1 MKPTLLSREIPK
13 GVFGRRNLNASLR
26 RFTVVA
32 GLSVALVS
40 AAEPQPVAKG
50 VQDLEAIAISSRAS
64 ADYVRARHPDGT
76 FAPETFAFAKGGL
89 WKTVE
94 AGTRDDLDFMQ
105 VARTIAVPLA
115 SQHYV
120 ASTDPKN
127 TRLLIMVYWGTT
139 RVPDHSANSAAMQNL
154 QATTQAVMA
163 ANLGEHFV
171 HFNPNDSCAPTEQI
185 QGSQINSTVRTP
197 EQISM
202 ENSMSGAM
210 AMASAEND
218 QRLQLDKENA
228 MMLGYD
234 SWWAETARYKNTPQ
248 QYRQEDMLGELEG
261 RRYFVVLMA
270 YDFQKIWKE
279 KTPKLLWETRF
290 SVREHGDDFGK
301 RLAAMAASASPYFG
315 RDSGKLIH
323 TPLPEGRVEV
333 GPLKNLA
340 FMDGS
345 K

>member
-1 MKPTLLSREIPK
+1 MKTLYSQSIVRSE
-13 GVFGRRNLNASLR
+13 
-26 RFTVVA
+26 
-32 GLSVALVS
+32 SVRARDLCAAVRQPGAAFALV
-40 AAEPQPVAKG
+40 AAFICAVAAALPARASEENDA
-50 VQDLEAIAISSRAS
+50 VAISSRAS
-64 ADYVRARHPDGT
+64 ADYVRPVHSDGT
-76 FAPETFAFAKGGL
+76 PAPETFAFAKGGL

-94 AGTRDDLDFMQ
+94 AGTHDDLDFMK

-120 ASTDPKN
+120 ASTDPKT

-139 RVPDHSANSAAMQNL
+139 RVPDHATNSIATQNL
-154 QATTQAVMA
+154 QAATQAVMA
-163 ANLGEHFV
+163 ANIDAHMV
-171 HFNPNDSCAPTEQI
+171 HFNPGDSCAPMEMQ
-185 QGSQINSTVRTP
+185 QGSQVNSAVRTP
-197 EQISM
+197 DQISM
-202 ENSMSGAM
+202 ENAMSGAM
-210 AMASAEND
+210 AMASAEDD
-218 QRLQLDKENA
+218 QRVQLDKENA

-248 QYRQEDMLGELEG
+248 QYRQEDLLGELEG

-279 KTPKLLWETRF
+279 KKAKLLWETRF
-290 SVREHGDDFGK
+290 SVRERGDDFGK

-315 RDSGKLIH
+315 KDSGKLIH
-323 TPLPEGRVEV
+323 TPLPEGHVEV

-340 FMDGS
+340 FMDS

>member
-1 MKPTLLSREIPK
+1 MTC
-13 GVFGRRNLNASLR
+13 AA
-26 RFTVVA
+26 A
-32 GLSVALVS
+32 GLPAAPGSV
-40 AAEPQPVAKG
+40 ET
-50 VQDLEAIAISSRAS
+50 EAIAISSRAS
-64 ADYVRARHPDGT
+64 PDYVRPVHADGT
-76 FAPETFAFAKGGL
+76 PAPETFAFAKGGL

-94 AGTRDDLDFMQ
+94 AGTNDDLDFMK
-105 VARTIAVPLA
+105 VARTISVPLA

-139 RVPDHSANSAAMQNL
+139 RVPDHATNSIAIQNL
-154 QATTQAVMA
+154 QASTQAVMA
-163 ANLGEHFV
+163 ANLDAHMV
-171 HFNPNDSCAPTEQI
+171 HFNPNDSCAPMEMQ
-185 QGSQINSTVRTP
+185 QGSQVNSAVRTP

-202 ENSMSGAM
+202 ESSMTGAM
-210 AMASAEND
+210 AMAAAEND

-234 SWWAETARYKNTPQ
+234 SWWAETARYKDTPQ
-248 QYRQEDMLGELEG
+248 AYRQQDMLGELEG

-270 YDFQKIWKE
+270 YDFKKLAAD
-279 KTPKLLWETRF
+279 KKAKLLWETRF

-315 RDSGKLIH
+315 KDIGKLIH
-323 TPLPEGRVEV
+323 TPLPEGHVEV

-340 FMDGS
+340 FLDS